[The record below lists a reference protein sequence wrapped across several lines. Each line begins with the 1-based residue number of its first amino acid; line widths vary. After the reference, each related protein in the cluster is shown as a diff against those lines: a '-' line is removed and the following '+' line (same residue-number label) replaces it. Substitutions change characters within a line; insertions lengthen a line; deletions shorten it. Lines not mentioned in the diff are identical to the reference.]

1 MTQPDGSTPPVTGG
15 DNGTTG
21 PFPDGTTPPIP
32 VGIDLPGAGS
42 GGGAAEVTKWD
53 VDVLENFAAE
63 MDRHAGVFSGIA
75 SSAPE
80 VISKITGGVPVEEI
94 TPVHLPTVKGIGEAL
109 EIICGKATKLAGSL
123 TRDAAALRAFAK
135 DAAETDAANTAS
147 IDNVDGQV

>member
-1 MTQPDGSTPPVTGG
+1 MTYPDGSTPPVTGG
-15 DNGTTG
+15 DDGTTG
-21 PFPDGTTPPIP
+21 PFPTTPPIP
-32 VGIDLPGAGS
+32 GGFDLPGAAA
-42 GGGAAEVTKWD
+42 GAPAEVTKWD

-75 SSAPE
+75 SSAPD
-80 VISKITGGVPVEEI
+80 VMSKITGGVPVEEI

-123 TRDAAALRAFAK
+123 TRDAAVLRTFAK
-135 DAAETDAANTAS
+135 DAAETDATNAAS